1 MVPADRRT
9 DFMKKKIYIKKI
21 SERKLIKPI
30 FLLVFSCLFF
40 SFCLPLSAQEV
51 ENVLPV
57 KDDFVAKDF
66 QPVIEKD
73 KDPIYDMDVIDAIRV
88 FPEDGR
94 EPYTITAKNSLK
106 KADKEYKEIIELR
119 EPDRQTFA
127 IDEDTREV
135 RIYPAPQF
143 IYISGGEWN
152 YIDYATTSDN
162 IMPADNIA
170 PVSLLRRI
178 FPVAYASESYIV
190 GGGDGAVQGRSQ
202 TSFSDART
210 DVHFAYNGNTEI
222 TLSRSEK
229 ISANTYWY
237 INRGFLPFNTA
248 GLTGTIQGASLH
260 IYNVAKSNSNNN
272 SLALVQTTQADTSTL
287 TSSDYTLCGSVN
299 VPSEGATRVALS
311 NIYDNAYF
319 EIPLNSTGLSW
330 IDPVGW
336 TKLGV
341 RMSSDIDQ
349 KNVPGA
355 GQDNSIYVR
364 LSEYAGTDYDP
375 YLSISISSTTPS
387 TSGDFFGTNQFI
399 FAYFIFGLVGI
410 MTYLCVLLAYT
421 SARCFV

>member
-1 MVPADRRT
+1 M
-9 DFMKKKIYIKKI
+9 
-21 SERKLIKPI
+21 
-30 FLLVFSCLFF
+30 FLLAFSCLFAF
-40 SFCLPLSAQEV
+40 YALSSDASEVDNVSPVQDDLDAINFQTV
-51 ENVLPV
+51 EN
-57 KDDFVAKDF
+57 K
-66 QPVIEKD
+66 KD

-210 DVHFAYNGNTEI
+210 EHYQAYNGNTEI
-222 TLSRSEK
+222 TFARSEK
-229 ISANTYWY
+229 ISANTFWY
-237 INRGFLPFNTA
+237 IVRGFLPFNTA

-260 IYNVAKSNSNNN
+260 IYNVAKSNSDNN

-287 TSSDYTLCGSVN
+287 TVSDYTLCGSVN
-299 VPSEGATRVALS
+299 VPSEGADRVALS

-319 EIPLNSTGLSW
+319 EIPLNRTGLSW

-341 RMSSDIDQ
+341 RISSDIDQ
-349 KNVPGA
+349 RNVPSA
-355 GQDNSIYVR
+355 GQDNSIYIR

-375 YLSISISSTTPS
+375 YLSISISSTSPS
-387 TSGDFFGTNQFI
+387 TIVEYFGTNQFI
-399 FAYFIFGLVGI
+399 FLYFILTELAVLTF
-410 MTYLCVLLAYT
+410 LCVYLAYALA
-421 SARCFV
+421 SCFA